1 MAIFM
6 INYSANY
13 FLEEL
18 FQLTKKVW
26 KMQITISKDGK
37 QFNPH
42 RCSFTG
48 EKQQMITMEE
58 WKQLN
63 DWQFSLK
70 NDEKD

>member
-1 MAIFM
+1 
-6 INYSANY
+6 
-13 FLEEL
+13 
-18 FQLTKKVW
+18 
-26 KMQITISKDGK
+26 MQITISKDGK